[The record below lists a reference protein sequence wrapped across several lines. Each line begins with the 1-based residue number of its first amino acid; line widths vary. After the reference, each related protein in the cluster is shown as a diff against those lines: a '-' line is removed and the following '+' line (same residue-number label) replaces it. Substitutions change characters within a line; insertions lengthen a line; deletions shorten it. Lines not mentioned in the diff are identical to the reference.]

1 MLRSGVGGR
10 GAAVIMTTEDGPFD
24 LRAALAQR
32 AAQVG
37 DVVNGRYV
45 VRRTLGVGGMGVV
58 VAATDNLLGR
68 EVALKFLLPHPAAAE
83 QATSRLMREAQSI
96 ARIKTEHV
104 VQLMDVGVFRGAPF
118 LVMEHLAG
126 EDLRRLVGRR
136 GPLRLT
142 VAVDYVMQALQAVA
156 EAHMKGIVHR
166 DLKASNLFVLQ
177 RPDGSPLIKVIDFG
191 IAKSLGEEALTGVTQ
206 TGGGLLGSPSHLSPE
221 QLKSPREVDAR
232 TDIWALGV
240 TLFELLTNALPFPDD
255 SCASLLAAI
264 SNEVPRTFREVG
276 CDVPPA
282 FQDVVSECLNKDR
295 TRRVPSAFE
304 LAKRLAPFGSA
315 DAKLSLNRIEGIVK
329 REAPTTERNLVPTSP
344 QFADTEPARD
354 AGTGNSWGNTT
365 SEQRSL
371 RLSRRIRTSGV
382 LAAVGV
388 ASFAGVSYWL
398 SAAGSSQTPPR
409 TVATRI
415 VPSSEPSA
423 RPSHVSVNAN
433 RTDTQQTP
441 DMMPSGVPTSAPSVR
456 VIGGTLAAKRAAA
469 PSPLPS
475 ASTTLSSPA
484 SSVSVNVAGRRSI
497 EDLIEERR

>member
-1 MLRSGVGGR
+1 
-10 GAAVIMTTEDGPFD
+10 
-24 LRAALAQR
+24 
-32 AAQVG
+32 
-37 DVVNGRYV
+37 
-45 VRRTLGVGGMGVV
+45 MGVV

-83 QATSRLMREAQSI
+83 QTTGRLMREAQSI

-142 VAVDYVMQALQAVA
+142 VAVDYVMQALQAIA

-177 RPDGSPLIKVIDFG
+177 RPDGTPLIKVIDFG
-191 IAKSLGEEALTGVTQ
+191 IAKSLGDEALAGVTQ

-221 QLKSPREVDAR
+221 QLKSPRDVDAR

-264 SNEVPRTFREVG
+264 SNEVPRTFRDLG

-282 FQDVVSECLNKDR
+282 FQDIVSDCLNKDR

-315 DAKLSLNRIEGIVK
+315 DARLSLSRIEGIVQ
-329 REAPTTERNLVPTSP
+329 REAPAATEPDLVPASP

-365 SEQRSL
+365 SEQRSSL
-371 RLSRRIRTSGV
+371 LTRRIRSSGV

-388 ASFAGVSYWL
+388 ASFAGVHYWL
-398 SAAGSSQTPPR
+398 SARGSPQTPPR
-409 TVATRI
+409 TVSARI

-423 RPSHVSVNAN
+423 RPPHVGVNAN
-433 RTDTQQTP
+433 RTDRQQTP
-441 DMMPSGVPTSAPSVR
+441 DLMPSGVETSAPSVR
-456 VIGGTLAAKRAAA
+456 VVVGTFAAKRAAT
-469 PSPLPS
+469 PPPLPS
-475 ASTTLSSPA
+475 ASTSLTNPV
-484 SSVSVNVAGRRSI
+484 SSVSANVAGRRSI